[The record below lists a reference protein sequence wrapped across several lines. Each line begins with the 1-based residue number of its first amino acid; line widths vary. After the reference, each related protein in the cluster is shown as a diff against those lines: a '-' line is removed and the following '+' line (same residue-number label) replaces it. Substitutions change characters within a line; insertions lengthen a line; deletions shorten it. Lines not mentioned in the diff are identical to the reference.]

1 MKNMRRLAAILISVL
16 MLVQPVMAS
25 APAAEGAEKAG
36 QGIYGLFAVT
46 FEGYVVEATDITSVL
61 GLFEDG
67 SGFFTVNNEGR
78 AVDEWSLEGD
88 QLTVKTDEETLTG
101 TLTDGII
108 ALDYKEGGTFYYAAD
123 GTDTSSVPVM
133 TKEEFA
139 EAWEKAQSEDPKKV
153 MAGDYRLTGGYFEG
167 KDITDEVLAAMELLG
182 LEVRLTLNEDGTAQ
196 FSFMGETLDF
206 TWEADNLNS
215 NDEDIS
221 ITYENGVLT
230 LTHGE
235 EFLTFVKKT
244 DDAAAADD
252 AAGAET
258 ADGEDKDEEKKKEK
272 EEVKIGAEEYE
283 QDAQDEQDEQDAQ
296 DTKDT
301 IAGYYKLVK
310 TEQSGTV
317 TDATILSEVGLEI
330 YIVLNEDGS
339 GKMNLFGAE
348 MDVKWDE
355 ESITFNDEKASYE
368 CADGKL
374 TITSGDAR
382 MYFEYAGTPEE
393 APGA

>member
-1 MKNMRRLAAILISVL
+1 MRRLAAILISVL

-67 SGFFTVNNEGR
+67 SGFFTVNNDGR

-88 QLTVKTDEETLTG
+88 QLTVKTDEEMLTG

-235 EFLTFVKKT
+235 EYLTFVKKT
-244 DDAAAADD
+244 DDKDQP
-252 AAGAET
+252 
-258 ADGEDKDEEKKKEK
+258 EDKDEEKKKEK

-283 QDAQDEQDEQDAQ
+283 QDTQDEQDAQ

-339 GKMNLFGAE
+339 GKMNLFGAD
-348 MDVKWDE
+348 MDVTWDE

-382 MYFEYAGTPEE
+382 MYFDYAGTPEE
-393 APGA
+393 APRA

>member
-1 MKNMRRLAAILISVL
+1 MKNMRRLAAILISML
-16 MLVQPVMAS
+16 LLVQPVMAS

-67 SGFFTVNNEGR
+67 SGFFTVNNDGR
-78 AVDEWSLEGD
+78 AVDEWSVDGD
-88 QLTVKTDEETLTG
+88 QITVKTDEETLSG

-108 ALDYKEGGTFYYAAD
+108 ALNYKDGGTFYYAAE
-123 GTDTSSVPVM
+123 GADTSGIPVM
-133 TKEEFA
+133 TKEEFT
-139 EAWEKAQSEDPKKV
+139 EAWEKARSEDPKKAMV
-153 MAGDYRLTGGYFEG
+153 GDYRLTGGYFEG

-244 DDAAAADD
+244 DDKDQP
-252 AAGAET
+252 
-258 ADGEDKDEEKKKEK
+258 EDKDEEKKKEK

-283 QDAQDEQDEQDAQ
+283 QDAQDDQDKQDAQ

-310 TEQSGTV
+310 TEQRGTV
-317 TDATILSEVGLEI
+317 TDATILSEIGLEI

-339 GKMNLFGAE
+339 GKMNLFGAD
-348 MDVKWDE
+348 MDVTWDE

-374 TITSGDAR
+374 TINSGDAK

-393 APGA
+393 APRA